1 MPTRSPGWPPPEFDN
16 VGKLRPGWVRRL
28 ARRGPPG
35 RRLLRRP
42 LQRPELASLGG
53 LVAAFAVFSILRPDL
68 FLSQDNGINVAS
80 LAAQYG
86 IVAVGVTVLMI
97 GGHFDLSVGTIVGLT
112 GWAMYYFGNVL
123 GLPPIATILCALA
136 FGALLGAINGILQV
150 RTGLPSFIITL
161 ATSLVYRGLLTM
173 ETSGFPVVVKF
184 PADYAQ
190 TIAGKHLFGYR
201 MSLLWFLV
209 VALLATLFL
218 LRTRMGNWAFAIGQ
232 NPTAAKNL
240 GVPVARTT
248 VTLFALSGLTS
259 GIAGVVVAVQYFSID
274 ANRGVGWELIAIAMA
289 VIGGTL
295 LTGGYGSVLGTVLG
309 AFMYAMVNDGLLLVG
324 LQGYWVN
331 IFLGV
336 VVLVAVLIN
345 RMVIDRFVMT
355 PDRPALEQPIIVADE
370 VGLSGRVA
378 RLGGAETSRSDRRGA
393 GATAPVVALRN
404 VTMTFQSVTALR
416 EISIEVHA
424 GKVLALL
431 GDNGAGKSTLIKVL
445 SGVYQPTSGSV
456 EVDGRQIRLHS
467 AHDARAAGISTVF
480 QDLAV
485 CDLMSISRNMVLG
498 NEPLER
504 FGPLRIYDAKAAD
517 RIAKDALATLGVD
530 LRRRL
535 SDPAATLSGGQKQA
549 VAIARAIVYG
559 SRCLILD
566 EPTAALAV
574 RQTQQVLDQV
584 RRARD
589 SGQAV
594 MLIMHN
600 LQQALSVADEVVVL
614 ARGRVLGKFSSADAD
629 LERVTQLVAQ
639 G

>member
-1 MPTRSPGWPPPEFDN
+1 MTDGDGAGPPRSASVRGATRSTSGLF
-16 VGKLRPGWVRRL
+16 RRL
-28 ARRGPPG
+28 
-35 RRLLRRP
+35 

-53 LVAAFAVFSILRPDL
+53 LAAAFVVFSILRPDL
-68 FLSQDNGINVAS
+68 FLTHDNGVNVAS

-86 IVAVGVTVLMI
+86 IVAVGVTLLMI
-97 GGHFDLSVGTIVGLT
+97 AGHFDLSVGTIVGLT
-112 GWAMYYFGNVL
+112 GWAMFYFGNVL
-123 GLPPIATILCALA
+123 GLPPILTILCALA
-136 FGALLGAINGILQV
+136 VGTLLGALNGVIQV

-161 ATSLVYRGLLTM
+161 ATSLVYRGILTM
-173 ETSGFPVVVKF
+173 NTSGFPVVVKF
-184 PADYAQ
+184 PAYYAQ
-190 TIAGKHLFGYR
+190 LIAGKLFFGYR
-201 MSLLWFLV
+201 MSIVWFLV
-209 VALLATLFL
+209 VAALATLFL

-248 VTLFALSGLTS
+248 VTLFAMSGFTS
-259 GIAGVVVAVQYFSID
+259 GVAGVVVAVQYFSID
-274 ANRGVGWELIAIAMA
+274 ANRGVGWELIAIAMT

-309 AFMYAMVNDGLLLVG
+309 AFMYAMVNAGLLLVG

-345 RMVIDRFVMT
+345 RLVIDRFVMS
-355 PDRPALEQPIIVADE
+355 PDRAALEQPVVVAE
-370 VGLSGRVA
+370 A
-378 RLGGAETSRSDRRGA
+378 RPAVETDRRDPTASA
-393 GATAPVVALRN
+393 GKLRPAAEAARPIVALRD
-404 VTMTFQSVTALR
+404 VTMSFQSVTALR
-416 EISIEVHA
+416 NITLEAHV

-445 SGVYQPTSGSV
+445 SGVYRPTSGSV
-456 EVDGRQIRLHS
+456 EVDGRPVTLRS

-485 CDLMSISRNMVLG
+485 CDLMSIARNMVLG
-498 NEPLER
+498 NEPVKR
-504 FGPLRIYDAKAAD
+504 FGPLRIYDAKKAD
-517 RIAKDALATLGVD
+517 RITTDALATLGVD

-549 VAIARAIVYG
+549 VAIARAIAYG

-584 RRARD
+584 RRARNA
-589 SGQAV
+589 GQAV
-594 MLIMHN
+594 ILIMHN
-600 LQQALSVADEVVVL
+600 LQQALSVADEVIVL
-614 ARGRVLGKFSSADAD
+614 ARGHVMGQFLSAEAD
-629 LERVTQLVAQ
+629 LERVTQLVGQ

>member
-1 MPTRSPGWPPPEFDN
+1 MASSNPAGSAASRGAASRI
-16 VGKLRPGWVRRL
+16 VG
-28 ARRGPPG
+28 
-35 RRLLRRP
+35 LLRRP

-190 TIAGKHLFGYR
+190 AIAGKHLFGYR

-309 AFMYAMVNDGLLLVG
+309 AFMYAMVNDGLLLIG

-370 VGLSGRVA
+370 PALTGETAPLD
-378 RLGGAETSRSDRRGA
+378 GAEASRRDRRGA
-393 GATAPVVALRN
+393 GLTTPVVALRD

-416 EISIEVHA
+416 EISIEAHA

-445 SGVYQPTSGSV
+445 SGVYHPTSGSV
-456 EVDGRQIRLHS
+456 EVDGRPVTLRS
-467 AHDARAAGISTVF
+467 AYDARAAGISTVF

-504 FGPLRIYDAKAAD
+504 FGPLRIYDAKKAD

-600 LQQALSVADEVVVL
+600 LQQAVSVADDVVVL
-614 ARGRVLGKFSSADAD
+614 ARGRVMGKFSSADAD

>member
-1 MPTRSPGWPPPEFDN
+1 MIETNPTDPSGPIASRRRSLSTFG
-16 VGKLRPGWVRRL
+16 VLRRL
-28 ARRGPPG
+28 
-35 RRLLRRP
+35 

-53 LVAAFAVFSILRPDL
+53 LLAAFAVFSILRPDL
-68 FLSQDNGINVAS
+68 FLTNDNGVNVAS

-86 IVAVGVTVLMI
+86 IVAVGITLLMI
-97 GGHFDLSVGTIVGLT
+97 AGHFDLSVGAIVGLT

-123 GLPPIATILCALA
+123 ALPPIVTILSTLV
-136 FGALLGAINGILQV
+136 FGALLGAVNGIIQV

-173 ETSGFPVVVKF
+173 STSGFPVVVRF
-184 PADYAQ
+184 PAAYAQ
-190 TIAGKHLFGYR
+190 FVAGKNLFGYR

-209 VALLATLFL
+209 VAALATLFL

-259 GIAGVVVAVQYFSID
+259 GVAGIVVAVQYFSID
-274 ANRGVGWELIAIAMA
+274 ANRGVGWELIAIAMT

-309 AFMYAMVNDGLLLVG
+309 AFMYAMVNAGLLLIG

-345 RMVIDRFVMT
+345 RLVIDRFVMSPERAT
-355 PDRPALEQPIIVADE
+355 LEQLVVSPSEMRPSDE
-370 VGLSGRVA
+370 ANSLGS
-378 RLGGAETSRSDRRGA
+378 LGGARGLRPPVA
-393 GATAPVVALRN
+393 SATPVLALRE
-404 VTMTFQSVTALR
+404 VTMSFQSVTALR
-416 EISIEVHA
+416 NITIEAHV

-445 SGVYQPTSGSV
+445 SGVYRPTSGSV
-456 EVDGRQIRLHS
+456 EVDGRPVRLRS
-467 AHDARAAGISTVF
+467 AHDARAAGVSTVF

-485 CDLMSISRNMVLG
+485 CDLMSIARNMVLG
-498 NEPLER
+498 NEPVKR
-504 FGPLRIYDAKAAD
+504 FGPLRIYDARKAD
-517 RIAKDALATLGVD
+517 RITTEALATLGVD

-549 VAIARAIVYG
+549 VAIARAIAYG

-589 SGQAV
+589 AGQAV
-594 MLIMHN
+594 ILIMHN

-614 ARGRVLGKFSSADAD
+614 ARGRVMGQFSSAEAD
-629 LERVTQLVAQ
+629 LERVTQLVGQ

>member
-1 MPTRSPGWPPPEFDN
+1 MTEAKATTPLGPAGSRGA
-16 VGKLRPGWVRRL
+16 RRWTFGL
-28 ARRGPPG
+28 ARR
-35 RRLLRRP
+35 L

-53 LVAAFAVFSILRPDL
+53 LAAAFIVFSILRPDL
-68 FLSQDNGINVAS
+68 FLTHDNGVNVAS

-86 IVAVGVTVLMI
+86 IVAVGVTLLMI
-97 GGHFDLSVGTIVGLT
+97 AGHFDLSVGAIVGLT

-123 GLPPIATILCALA
+123 GLPPIPTILCTLA
-136 FGALLGAINGILQV
+136 VGTLLGVLNGVIQV

-161 ATSLVYRGLLTM
+161 ATSLVYRGVLTM
-173 ETSGFPVVVKF
+173 NTSGFPVVVKF
-184 PADYAQ
+184 PASYAQ
-190 TIAGKHLFGYR
+190 LIAGKLFFGYR
-201 MSLLWFLV
+201 MSVVWFIV
-209 VALLATLFL
+209 VAALATLFL
-218 LRTRMGNWAFAIGQ
+218 VRTRMGNWAFAIGQ

-248 VTLFALSGLTS
+248 VTLFALSGFAS
-259 GIAGVVVAVQYFSID
+259 GVAGVVVAVQYFSID
-274 ANRGVGWELIAIAMA
+274 ANRGVGWELIAIAMT

-309 AFMYAMVNDGLLLVG
+309 AFMYAMVNAGLLLIG

-331 IFLGV
+331 IFLGI

-345 RMVIDRFVMT
+345 RLVIDRFVMS
-355 PDRPALEQPIIVADE
+355 PDRAALEQPLIVAGD
-370 VGLSGRVA
+370 A
-378 RLGGAETSRSDRRGA
+378 RPASEPDRIDQA
-393 GATAPVVALRN
+393 ISPVRPTPVTGPAKPVIALRE
-404 VTMTFQSVTALR
+404 VTMSFQSVTALR
-416 EISIEVHA
+416 NITLEAHV

-456 EVDGRQIRLHS
+456 EVDGRPLTLRS

-485 CDLMSISRNMVLG
+485 CDLMSIARNMVLG
-498 NEPLER
+498 NEPIKR
-504 FGPLRIYDAKAAD
+504 FGPLRIYDAKKAD
-517 RIAKDALATLGVD
+517 RITTEALAALGVD

-549 VAIARAIVYG
+549 VAIARAIAYG

-589 SGQAV
+589 AGQAV
-594 MLIMHN
+594 ILIMHN
-600 LQQALSVADEVVVL
+600 LQQAMSVADEVVVL
-614 ARGRVLGKFSSADAD
+614 ARGRVMGQFSIAEAD
-629 LERVTQLVAQ
+629 LERVTELVAQ

>member
-1 MPTRSPGWPPPEFDN
+1 MIETNPTGPSGHLASRGVSRSAFG
-16 VGKLRPGWVRRL
+16 L
-28 ARRGPPG
+28 ARR
-35 RRLLRRP
+35 L

-53 LVAAFAVFSILRPDL
+53 LAAAFAVFSILRPDL
-68 FLSQDNGINVAS
+68 FLTHDNGVNVAS

-86 IVAVGVTVLMI
+86 IVAVGVTLLMI
-97 GGHFDLSVGTIVGLT
+97 AGHFDLSVGAIVGLT

-123 GLPPIATILCALA
+123 GLPPILTILSTLA
-136 FGALLGAINGILQV
+136 FGALLGAVNGVIQV

-173 ETSGFPVVVKF
+173 STSGFPVVVRF
-184 PADYAQ
+184 PAAYAQ
-190 TIAGKHLFGYR
+190 AVAGKQLFGYR
-201 MSLLWFLV
+201 MSLLWFLA
-209 VALLATLFL
+209 VAALATLFL

-248 VTLFALSGLTS
+248 VTLFALSGVTS
-259 GIAGVVVAVQYFSID
+259 GVAGIVVAVQYFSID
-274 ANRGVGWELIAIAMA
+274 ANRGVGWELIAIAMT
-289 VIGGTL
+289 VIGGAL

-309 AFMYAMVNDGLLLVG
+309 AFMYAMVNTGLLLIG

-345 RMVIDRFVMT
+345 RVVIDRFVMR
-355 PDRPALEQPIIVADE
+355 PDRAALEQPV
-370 VGLSGRVA
+370 V
-378 RLGGAETSRSDRRGA
+378 GA
-393 GATAPVVALRN
+393 GEARPSGEAGTLDPAVGAGKSRPIAGAAKPIVALRD
-404 VTMTFQSVTALR
+404 VTMSFQSVTALR
-416 EISIEVHA
+416 DITIEAHV

-456 EVDGRQIRLHS
+456 EVDGRPVTMRS

-485 CDLMSISRNMVLG
+485 CDLMSIARNMVLG
-498 NEPLER
+498 NEPVKR
-504 FGPLRIYDAKAAD
+504 FGPLRIYDARKAD
-517 RIAKDALATLGVD
+517 RITTDALATLGVD

-549 VAIARAIVYG
+549 VAIARAIAYG

-589 SGQAV
+589 AGQAV
-594 MLIMHN
+594 ILIMHN
-600 LQQALSVADEVVVL
+600 LQQALSVSDEVIVL
-614 ARGRVLGKFSSADAD
+614 ARGRVMGQFSSANAD

>member
-1 MPTRSPGWPPPEFDN
+1 MIEANATGPSGSAASGGATRWAYN
-16 VGKLRPGWVRRL
+16 VLRSL
-28 ARRGPPG
+28 
-35 RRLLRRP
+35 

-53 LVAAFAVFSILRPDL
+53 LAAAFVVFSILRPDL
-68 FLSQDNGINVAS
+68 FLSHDNGVNVAS

-86 IVAVGVTVLMI
+86 IVAVGVTLLMI
-97 GGHFDLSVGTIVGLT
+97 AGHFDLSVGTIVGLT

-123 GLPPIATILCALA
+123 GLPPILTILCALA
-136 FGALLGAINGILQV
+136 VGTLLGGLNGVIQV

-161 ATSLVYRGLLTM
+161 ATSLVYRGILTM
-173 ETSGFPVVVKF
+173 NTSGFPVVVKF
-184 PADYAQ
+184 PASYAQ
-190 TIAGKHLFGYR
+190 VIAGKLVFGYR

-209 VALLATLFL
+209 VAALATLFL

-248 VTLFALSGLTS
+248 VTLFAMSGFTS
-259 GIAGVVVAVQYFSID
+259 GVAGVVVAVQYFSID
-274 ANRGVGWELIAIAMA
+274 ANRGVGWELIAIAMT

-309 AFMYAMVNDGLLLVG
+309 AFMYAMVNAGLLLVG

-331 IFLGV
+331 IFLGI

-345 RMVIDRFVMT
+345 RLVIDRFVMS
-355 PDRPALEQPIIVADE
+355 PDRAALEQPVVVAE
-370 VGLSGRVA
+370 A
-378 RLGGAETSRSDRRGA
+378 RPTVEADRRDPPASA
-393 GATAPVVALRN
+393 GKLRPAAEAARPIVALRD
-404 VTMTFQSVTALR
+404 VTMSFQSVTALR
-416 EISIEVHA
+416 NITLEAHV

-445 SGVYQPTSGSV
+445 SGVYRPTSGSV
-456 EVDGRQIRLHS
+456 EVDGRPVTLRS

-485 CDLMSISRNMVLG
+485 CDLMSIARNMVLG
-498 NEPLER
+498 NEPVVR
-504 FGPLRIYDAKAAD
+504 FGPLRIYDAKKAD
-517 RIAKDALATLGVD
+517 RITTDALATLGVD

-584 RRARD
+584 RRAREA
-589 SGQAV
+589 GQAV
-594 MLIMHN
+594 ILIMHN
-600 LQQALSVADEVVVL
+600 LQQALSVADEVIVL
-614 ARGRVLGKFSSADAD
+614 ARGRVMGQFSSADAD
-629 LERVTQLVAQ
+629 LERVTQLV
-639 G
+639 GEG

>member
-1 MPTRSPGWPPPEFDN
+1 MTDADDAGPPRSASSRGATGSTF
-16 VGKLRPGWVRRL
+16 GLFRRL
-28 ARRGPPG
+28 
-35 RRLLRRP
+35 

-53 LVAAFAVFSILRPDL
+53 LAAAFVVFSILRPDL
-68 FLSQDNGINVAS
+68 FLTHDNGVNVAS

-86 IVAVGVTVLMI
+86 IVAVGVTLLMI
-97 GGHFDLSVGTIVGLT
+97 AGQFDLSVGAIVGLT

-123 GLPPIATILCALA
+123 GLPPIPTILCALA
-136 FGALLGAINGILQV
+136 VGTLLGALNGVIQV

-161 ATSLVYRGLLTM
+161 ATSLVYRGILTM
-173 ETSGFPVVVKF
+173 NTSGFPVVVEF
-184 PADYAQ
+184 PASYAQ
-190 TIAGKHLFGYR
+190 LIAGKLFFGYR
-201 MSLLWFLV
+201 MSLLWFIG
-209 VALLATLFL
+209 VAALATLFL

-378 RLGGAETSRSDRRGA
+378 PLERAETSRRDRRGA
-393 GATAPVVALRN
+393 GVTAPPVVALRD

-416 EISIEVHA
+416 GISIEAHA

-445 SGVYQPTSGSV
+445 SGVYQPTSGSL
-456 EVDGRQIRLHS
+456 EVDGRPVRLRS
-467 AHDARAAGISTVF
+467 AHDARAAGVSTVF

-485 CDLMSISRNMVLG
+485 CDLMSIARNMVLG
-498 NEPLER
+498 NEPVKR
-504 FGPLRIYDAKAAD
+504 FGPLRIYDAKKAN
-517 RIAKDALATLGVD
+517 RITTDALATLGVD

-574 RQTQQVLDQV
+574 RPP
-584 RRARD
+584 
-589 SGQAV
+589 
-594 MLIMHN
+594 
-600 LQQALSVADEVVVL
+600 
-614 ARGRVLGKFSSADAD
+614 K
-629 LERVTQLVAQ
+629 
-639 G
+639 

>member
-1 MPTRSPGWPPPEFDN
+1 
-16 VGKLRPGWVRRL
+16 
-28 ARRGPPG
+28 
-35 RRLLRRP
+35 

-53 LVAAFAVFSILRPDL
+53 LLAAFAVFSILRPDL

-184 PADYAQ
+184 PAGYAQ

-370 VGLSGRVA
+370 AGLSGRVA
-378 RLGGAETSRSDRRGA
+378 PLDRAETSRRDRRGV
-393 GATAPVVALRN
+393 GPTAPVVALRD

-416 EISIEVHA
+416 EISIEAHA

-456 EVDGRQIRLHS
+456 EVDGRQIKLHS

-614 ARGRVLGKFSSADAD
+614 ARGRVMGKFSSADAD

>member
-1 MPTRSPGWPPPEFDN
+1 LAGGAVPASSAASRGASRWA
-16 VGKLRPGWVRRL
+16 VG
-28 ARRGPPG
+28 
-35 RRLLRRP
+35 LLRRP

-53 LVAAFAVFSILRPDL
+53 LVAAFTVFSILRPDL
-68 FLSQDNGINVAS
+68 FLTQDNGINVAS

-123 GLPPIATILCALA
+123 GLPPIVTILCALA

-150 RTGLPSFIITL
+150 STGLPSFIITL

-184 PADYAQ
+184 PAAYAQ
-190 TIAGKHLFGYR
+190 AIAGKHLFGYR

-209 VALLATLFL
+209 VAALATLFL

-259 GIAGVVVAVQYFSID
+259 GIGGVVVAVQYFSID

-309 AFMYAMVNDGLLLVG
+309 AFMYAMVNDGLLLIG

-345 RMVIDRFVMT
+345 RIVIDRLVRS
-355 PDRPALEQPIIVADE
+355 PDRTGLDQPIIIADE
-370 VGLSGRVA
+370 TGLSGGPA
-378 RLGGAETSRSDRRGA
+378 RPDAATTSRRDRPPA
-393 GATAPVVALRN
+393 GAAAPVVALRD

-416 EISIEVHA
+416 DISIEAHA

-445 SGVYQPTSGSV
+445 SGVYYPTSGSV
-456 EVDGRQIRLHS
+456 EVDGRPVTLHS
-467 AHDARAAGISTVF
+467 AHEGRAAGISTVF

-498 NEPLER
+498 NEPLKR
-504 FGPLRIYDAKAAD
+504 FGPLGIYDAKKAD
-517 RIAKDALATLGVD
+517 RIARDALATLGVD
-530 LRRRL
+530 LRRQL

-584 RRARD
+584 RRAQD

-614 ARGRVLGKFSSADAD
+614 ARGRVMGKFSSADAD

>member
-1 MPTRSPGWPPPEFDN
+1 MTEANATGPLGPAGARSATRWTFG
-16 VGKLRPGWVRRL
+16 L
-28 ARRGPPG
+28 ARR
-35 RRLLRRP
+35 L

-53 LVAAFAVFSILRPDL
+53 LVATFVVFSILRPDL
-68 FLSQDNGINVAS
+68 FLTKDNGVNVAS
-80 LAAQYG
+80 LASQYG

-97 GGHFDLSVGTIVGLT
+97 AGHFDLSVGTIVGLT

-123 GLPPIATILCALA
+123 GLPPILTILCTLA
-136 FGALLGAINGILQV
+136 VGALLGALNGVIQV

-173 ETSGFPVVVKF
+173 NTSGFPVVVKF
-184 PADYAQ
+184 PASYAHL
-190 TIAGKHLFGYR
+190 IAGKLLFGYR
-201 MSLLWFLV
+201 MSVLWFLV
-209 VALLATLFL
+209 VAVLATLFL
-218 LRTRMGNWAFAIGQ
+218 LRTRMGNWTFAIGQ

-248 VTLFALSGLTS
+248 VTLFALSGFTS
-259 GIAGVVVAVQYFSID
+259 GVAGIVVAVQYFSID
-274 ANRGVGWELIAIAMA
+274 ANRGVGWELIAIAMT

-309 AFMYAMVNDGLLLVG
+309 AFMYAMVNAGLLLVG

-331 IFLGV
+331 IFLGI

-345 RMVIDRFVMT
+345 RVVIDRFVMS
-355 PDRPALEQPIIVADE
+355 PDRPALEQPTLLADE
-370 VGLSGRVA
+370 GRPTREA
-378 RLGGAETSRSDRRGA
+378 HPSA
-393 GATAPVVALRN
+393 GAPNANAARPVAGALKPVIALRD
-404 VTMTFQSVTALR
+404 VTMSFQSVTALR
-416 EISIEVHA
+416 NISIEAHV

-445 SGVYQPTSGSV
+445 SGVHQPTSGSV
-456 EVDGRQIRLHS
+456 EVDGRAVRLRS
-467 AHDARAAGISTVF
+467 AHDARAAGVSTVF

-485 CDLMSISRNMVLG
+485 CDLMSIARNMVLG
-498 NEPLER
+498 NEPVRR
-504 FGPLRIYDAKAAD
+504 FGPLRIYDAKKAD
-517 RIAKDALATLGVD
+517 RITTEALAALGVD

-589 SGQAV
+589 AGQAV
-594 MLIMHN
+594 VLIMHN
-600 LQQALSVADEVVVL
+600 LQQAISVADQVVVL
-614 ARGRVLGKFSSADAD
+614 ARGRVMGQFSIADAD
-629 LERVTQLVAQ
+629 IERITQLVAQ

>member
-1 MPTRSPGWPPPEFDN
+1 MTPNTTGPAGSAGLSGATRRVAG
-16 VGKLRPGWVRRL
+16 V
-28 ARRGPPG
+28 
-35 RRLLRRP
+35 LRRP

-53 LVAAFAVFSILRPDL
+53 LVAAFTVFSILQPDL
-68 FLSQDNGINVAS
+68 FLTQGNGINVAS

-123 GLPPIATILCALA
+123 GLPPIITILCALA
-136 FGALLGAINGILQV
+136 FGALLGAINGIIQV

-161 ATSLVYRGLLTM
+161 ATALVYRGILTM
-173 ETSGFPVVVKF
+173 ETSGFPVVVRF
-184 PADYAQ
+184 SDAYAQ
-190 TIAGKHLFGYR
+190 AIAGKHLFGYR

-209 VALLATLFL
+209 VAVLATLFL
-218 LRTRMGNWAFAIGQ
+218 LRTRMGNWTLAIGQ

-248 VTLFALSGLTS
+248 VTLFAISGFTS

-309 AFMYAMVNDGLLLVG
+309 AFMYAMVNDGLLLIG

-331 IFLGV
+331 IFLGI

-345 RMVIDRFVMT
+345 RIVIDRFVMS
-355 PDRPALEQPIIVADE
+355 PDRPSLEQPIIVVDE
-370 VGLSGRVA
+370 TGS
-378 RLGGAETSRSDRRGA
+378 LGGAHPPDTTTRAGQRRGA
-393 GATAPVVALRN
+393 GVTAPVVALRD

-416 EISIEVHA
+416 DISIEAHA

-456 EVDGRQIRLHS
+456 EVNGHSVTLHN

-485 CDLMSISRNMVLG
+485 CDLMSIARNMVLG
-498 NEPLER
+498 NEPLKR
-504 FGPLRIYDAKAAD
+504 FGPLRIFDAKRAD
-517 RIAKDALATLGVD
+517 RITTDALATLGVN

-535 SDPAATLSGGQKQA
+535 GDPAATLSGGQKQA

-589 SGQAV
+589 AGQAV
-594 MLIMHN
+594 ILIMHN
-600 LQQALSVADEVVVL
+600 LQQAMSVADDVVVL
-614 ARGRVLGKFSSADAD
+614 ARGRVMGQFSSAEAD
-629 LERVTQLVAQ
+629 LEQVTRLVAQ

>member
-1 MPTRSPGWPPPEFDN
+1 M
-16 VGKLRPGWVRRL
+16 
-28 ARRGPPG
+28 
-35 RRLLRRP
+35 LRRV

-53 LVAAFAVFSILRPDL
+53 LVAAFTTFSIMRPDL
-68 FLSQDNGINVAS
+68 FLTQENGINVAS

-86 IVAVGVTVLMI
+86 VVAVGVTVLMI
-97 GGHFDLSVGTIVGLT
+97 AGHFDLSVGTMVGLT
-112 GWAMYYFGNVL
+112 GWAMYYFGNEL
-123 GLPPIATILCALA
+123 SLPPIVTILSTLA
-136 FGALLGAINGILQV
+136 FGALLGTINGIILV

-161 ATSLVYRGLLTM
+161 ATSLVFRGILTM
-173 ETSGFPVVVKF
+173 NTSGFPVVVRF
-184 PADYAQ
+184 PNSYAQ
-190 TIAGKHLFGYR
+190 AIAGKHLFGYR
-201 MSLLWFLV
+201 MSLLWFIV
-209 VALLATLFL
+209 VAVLATLFL
-218 LRTRMGNWAFAIGQ
+218 LRTRMGNWTFAIGQ

-248 VTLFALSGLTS
+248 VTLFALSGFTS
-259 GIAGVVVAVQYFSID
+259 GIAGIVVAVQYFSID
-274 ANRGVGWELIAIAMA
+274 ANRGVGWELIAIAMT

-309 AFMYAMVNDGLLLVG
+309 AFMYAMVNAGLLLIG

-331 IFLGV
+331 IFLGI

-345 RMVIDRFVMT
+345 RVIIDRFVMS
-355 PDRPALEQPIIVADE
+355 PDRAALEQPIIVADE
-370 VGLSGRVA
+370 SGPQ
-378 RLGGAETSRSDRRGA
+378 RGA
-393 GATAPVVALRN
+393 YLPDAATRADATRRAADITAPVVALRD

-416 EISIEVHA
+416 NISIEAHA

-456 EVDGRQIRLHS
+456 EVDGHSVTLRS

-485 CDLMSISRNMVLG
+485 CDLMSITRNMVLG
-498 NEPLER
+498 NEPRKR
-504 FGPLRIYDAKAAD
+504 FGPLSIYNAKRADSIAA
-517 RIAKDALATLGVD
+517 DALARLGVD

-535 SDPAATLSGGQKQA
+535 GDPAATLSGGQKQA
-549 VAIARAIVYG
+549 VAIARAIAYG

-589 SGQAV
+589 AGQAV
-594 MLIMHN
+594 ILIMHN
-600 LQQALSVADEVVVL
+600 LQQAMTVADNVVVL
-614 ARGRVLGKFSSADAD
+614 ARGRVTGQFSSADAD

>member
-1 MPTRSPGWPPPEFDN
+1 MIEANPTDPSGPISSRGASRWTFG
-16 VGKLRPGWVRRL
+16 VLRRL
-28 ARRGPPG
+28 
-35 RRLLRRP
+35 

-53 LVAAFAVFSILRPDL
+53 LVVAFAVFSTLRPDL
-68 FLSQDNGINVAS
+68 FLTNDNGVNVAS

-86 IVAVGVTVLMI
+86 IVAVGVTLLMI
-97 GGHFDLSVGTIVGLT
+97 AGHFDLSVGALVGLT

-123 GLPPIATILCALA
+123 GLPPIVTILSTLA
-136 FGALLGAINGILQV
+136 FGALLGAVNGVIQV

-161 ATSLVYRGLLTM
+161 ATSLVYRGVLTM
-173 ETSGFPVVVKF
+173 ATSGFPVVVRF
-184 PADYAQ
+184 PASYAQ
-190 TIAGKHLFGYR
+190 AVAGKHLFGYR

-209 VALLATLFL
+209 VAALATLFL

-240 GVPVARTT
+240 GVPVACTT

-259 GIAGVVVAVQYFSID
+259 GVAGVVVAVQYFSID
-274 ANRGVGWELIAIAMA
+274 ANRGVGWELIAIAMT

-309 AFMYAMVNDGLLLVG
+309 AFMYAMVNAGLLLVG

-331 IFLGV
+331 IFLGI

-345 RMVIDRFVMT
+345 RVVINRFVMS
-355 PDRPALEQPIIVADE
+355 PDRATLEQPFAIANEARSATEADSLRPVAS
-370 VGLSGRVA
+370 VGRPGPV
-378 RLGGAETSRSDRRGA
+378 A
-393 GATAPVVALRN
+393 GATKPVVALRD
-404 VTMTFQSVTALR
+404 VTMSFQSVTALR
-416 EISIEVHA
+416 NISIEAHV

-445 SGVYQPTSGSV
+445 SGVYRPTSGSV
-456 EVDGRQIRLHS
+456 EVDGRPVMLRS

-485 CDLMSISRNMVLG
+485 CDLMSIARNMVLG
-498 NEPLER
+498 NEPIKR
-504 FGPLRIYDAKAAD
+504 FGPLGIYDAKTAD
-517 RIAKDALATLGVD
+517 RITTDALAALGVD

-589 SGQAV
+589 AGQAV
-594 MLIMHN
+594 ILIMHN
-600 LQQALSVADEVVVL
+600 LQQAMSVADEVVVL
-614 ARGRVLGKFSSADAD
+614 ARGRVMGQFSSADAD
-629 LERVTQLVAQ
+629 LELVTQLVAQ

>member
-1 MPTRSPGWPPPEFDN
+1 LAGASVPE
-16 VGKLRPGWVRRL
+16 GSAASRGAVRRVV
-28 ARRGPPG
+28 G
-35 RRLLRRP
+35 LLRRP

-370 VGLSGRVA
+370 VGPSGRVA
-378 RLGGAETSRSDRRGA
+378 PLDGAETSRRDRRGA
-393 GATAPVVALRN
+393 GVTAPVVALRD

-416 EISIEVHA
+416 EISIEAHV

-456 EVDGRQIRLHS
+456 EVDGRPVTLHS

-594 MLIMHN
+594 ILIMHN

-614 ARGRVLGKFSSADAD
+614 ARGRVMGKFSSADAD

>member
-1 MPTRSPGWPPPEFDN
+1 MTRTSGLF
-16 VGKLRPGWVRRL
+16 
-28 ARRGPPG
+28 
-35 RRLLRRP
+35 RRLLR
-42 LQRPELASLGG
+42 RPELASLGG
-53 LVAAFAVFSILRPDL
+53 LAAAFVVFSVLRSDL
-68 FLSQDNGINVAS
+68 FLTHDNGVNVAS

-86 IVAVGVTVLMI
+86 IVAVGVTLLMI
-97 GGHFDLSVGTIVGLT
+97 AGHFDLSVGTIVGLT
-112 GWAMYYFGNVL
+112 GWAMFYFGNVL
-123 GLPPIATILCALA
+123 GLPPILTILCAL
-136 FGALLGAINGILQV
+136 GVGTLLGALNGVIQV

-161 ATSLVYRGLLTM
+161 ATSLVYRGILTM
-173 ETSGFPVVVKF
+173 NTSGFPVVVKF
-184 PADYAQ
+184 PASYAQ
-190 TIAGKHLFGYR
+190 LIAGKLFFGYR
-201 MSLLWFLV
+201 MSLLWFIG
-209 VALLATLFL
+209 VAALATLFL

-248 VTLFALSGLTS
+248 VTLFAMSGFTS
-259 GIAGVVVAVQYFSID
+259 GVAGVVVAVQYFSID
-274 ANRGVGWELIAIAMA
+274 ANRGVGWELIAIAMT

-309 AFMYAMVNDGLLLVG
+309 AFMYAMVNAGLLLVG

-331 IFLGV
+331 IFLGI

-345 RMVIDRFVMT
+345 RLVIDRFVMS
-355 PDRPALEQPIIVADE
+355 PDRAALEQPVVVAE
-370 VGLSGRVA
+370 A
-378 RLGGAETSRSDRRGA
+378 RPAIEADRLDPTIRAGELRPAA
-393 GATAPVVALRN
+393 GAAKPILALRD
-404 VTMTFQSVTALR
+404 VTMSFQSVTALR
-416 EISIEVHA
+416 NITIEAHV

-456 EVDGRQIRLHS
+456 EVDGHPVTLRS
-467 AHDARAAGISTVF
+467 AHDARAAGVSTVF

-485 CDLMSISRNMVLG
+485 CDLMSIARNMVLG
-498 NEPLER
+498 NEPVKR
-504 FGPLRIYDAKAAD
+504 FGPLRIYDAKKAD
-517 RIAKDALATLGVD
+517 RITTAALATLGVD

-589 SGQAV
+589 AGQAV
-594 MLIMHN
+594 ILIMHN

-614 ARGRVLGKFSSADAD
+614 ARGRVMGQFSSADAD
-629 LERVTQLVAQ
+629 LERVTHLVGQ

>member
-1 MPTRSPGWPPPEFDN
+1 MT
-16 VGKLRPGWVRRL
+16 L
-28 ARRGPPG
+28 ANIAGPPG
-35 RRLLRRP
+35 SANSRGPAYGTFDVLRRL

-53 LVAAFAVFSILRPDL
+53 LVAAFVVFSILRPDL
-68 FLSQDNGINVAS
+68 FLSQYNGVNVAS

-86 IVAVGVTVLMI
+86 IVAVGVTLLMI
-97 GGHFDLSVGTIVGLT
+97 AGHFDLSVGAIVGLT

-123 GLPPIATILCALA
+123 GLPPVVTLLGTLG
-136 FGALLGAINGILQV
+136 FGAALGAVNGVIQV

-161 ATSLVYRGLLTM
+161 ATSLVYRGVLTM
-173 ETSGFPVVVKF
+173 NTSGFPVVVKF
-184 PADYAQ
+184 PASYAQ
-190 TIAGKHLFGYR
+190 VIAGKHLFGYR

-209 VALLATLFL
+209 VATLATLFL
-218 LRTRMGNWAFAIGQ
+218 LRTRMGNWTFAIGQ
-232 NPTAAKNL
+232 NPTAARNL

-248 VTLFALSGLTS
+248 VTLFALSGFTS
-259 GIAGVVVAVQYFSID
+259 GVAGVVVAVQYFSID
-274 ANRGVGWELIAIAMA
+274 ANRGVGWELIAIAMT

-309 AFMYAMVNDGLLLVG
+309 AFMYAMVNAGLLLVG

-345 RMVIDRFVMT
+345 RIVIDRFVMS
-355 PDRPALEQPIIVADE
+355 PDRAPLEQPIVMAEEDRSPAE
-370 VGLSGRVA
+370 AGRLDAAVPVDAPRPRVGV
-378 RLGGAETSRSDRRGA
+378 DK
-393 GATAPVVALRN
+393 PVVALRD

-416 EISIEVHA
+416 NISIEARA
-424 GKVLALL
+424 GEVLALL

-456 EVDGRQIRLHS
+456 EVDGRRVTLRS

-485 CDLMSISRNMVLG
+485 CDLMSIARNMVLG
-498 NEPLER
+498 NEPLRR
-504 FGPLRIYDAKAAD
+504 FGPLRIYDAKKAD
-517 RIAKDALATLGVD
+517 RIAADALAALGVD

-589 SGQAV
+589 AGQAV
-594 MLIMHN
+594 ILIMHN
-600 LQQALSVADEVVVL
+600 LQQAMSVADEVVVL
-614 ARGRVLGKFSSADAD
+614 ARGRVMGEFAVADAD
-629 LERVTQLVAQ
+629 IERITQLVAQ

>member
-1 MPTRSPGWPPPEFDN
+1 MIEAKPTDPSGPNAIRGPSRSTFG
-16 VGKLRPGWVRRL
+16 VLRRL
-28 ARRGPPG
+28 
-35 RRLLRRP
+35 

-53 LVAAFAVFSILRPDL
+53 LLAAFAVFSILRPDL
-68 FLSQDNGINVAS
+68 FLTNDNGVNVAS

-86 IVAVGVTVLMI
+86 IVAVGVTLLMI
-97 GGHFDLSVGTIVGLT
+97 AGHFDLSVGAIVGLT

-123 GLPPIATILCALA
+123 GLPPILTILCALA
-136 FGALLGAINGILQV
+136 LGALLGGVNGVIQV
-150 RTGLPSFIITL
+150 RTGLPSFIVTL

-173 ETSGFPVVVKF
+173 STSGFPVVVRF
-184 PADYAQ
+184 PAAYAQ
-190 TIAGKHLFGYR
+190 FVAGKHLFGYR

-209 VALLATLFL
+209 VAALATLFL
-218 LRTRMGNWAFAIGQ
+218 LRTRMGNWTFAIGQ
-232 NPTAAKNL
+232 NPTAARNL
-240 GVPVARTT
+240 GVPLARAT

-274 ANRGVGWELIAIAMA
+274 ANRGVGWELIAIAMT

-309 AFMYAMVNDGLLLVG
+309 AFMYAMVNAGLLLIG

-331 IFLGV
+331 IFLGI

-345 RMVIDRFVMT
+345 RLVIDRFVMS
-355 PDRPALEQPIIVADE
+355 PDRAALEQPIVAADAPRPTGE
-370 VGLSGRVA
+370 ADRLDSDVGA
-378 RLGGAETSRSDRRGA
+378 NRLRPVA
-393 GATAPVVALRN
+393 GAAKPVIALRD
-404 VTMTFQSVTALR
+404 VTMSFQSVTALR
-416 EISIEVHA
+416 NITIEADV

-445 SGVYQPTSGSV
+445 SGVYQPTTGSV
-456 EVDGRQIRLHS
+456 EVDGRRVRLRS

-485 CDLMSISRNMVLG
+485 CDLMSIARNMVLG
-498 NEPLER
+498 NEPVKR
-504 FGPLRIYDAKAAD
+504 FGPLRIYDARKAD
-517 RIAKDALATLGVD
+517 RITTDALSTLGVD

-549 VAIARAIVYG
+549 VAIARAIAYG

-589 SGQAV
+589 AGQAV
-594 MLIMHN
+594 ILIMHN

-614 ARGRVLGKFSSADAD
+614 ARGRVMGQFSSADVN
-629 LERVTQLVAQ
+629 LERVTQLVGQ

>member
-1 MPTRSPGWPPPEFDN
+1 MTSVNTTGPARSAA
-16 VGKLRPGWVRRL
+16 LRDPRHRT
-28 ARRGPPG
+28 ASA
-35 RRLLRRP
+35 LRRM
-42 LQRPELASLGG
+42 LQRPELTSLGG

-68 FLSQDNGINVAS
+68 FLSQDNGVNVAS

-86 IVAVGVTVLMI
+86 IVAVGVTLLMI
-97 GGHFDLSVGTIVGLT
+97 AGHFDLSVGTIVGLA

-123 GLPPIATILCALA
+123 GLPPIATILSTLA
-136 FGALLGAINGILQV
+136 FAALLGAVNGVIHV

-161 ATSLVYRGLLTM
+161 ATSLVYRGILTM
-173 ETSGFPVVVKF
+173 NTSGFPVVVKF
-184 PADYAQ
+184 PASYAQ
-190 TIAGKHLFGYR
+190 VIAGKHLFGYR

-209 VALLATLFL
+209 VATLATLFL

-248 VTLFALSGLTS
+248 MTLFALSGFTS
-259 GIAGVVVAVQYFSID
+259 GVAGVIVAVQYFSID
-274 ANRGVGWELIAIAMA
+274 ANRGVGWELIAIAMT

-309 AFMYAMVNDGLLLVG
+309 AFMYAMVNAGLLLIG

-331 IFLGV
+331 IFLGI

-345 RMVIDRFVMT
+345 RVVIDRFVMR
-355 PDRPALEQPIIVADE
+355 PDRPAPEQPIIVTSE
-370 VGLSGRVA
+370 GGPP
-378 RLGGAETSRSDRRGA
+378 GGADGPHAAMRFDMPRQGA
-393 GATAPVVALRN
+393 GVAKTVVALRD
-404 VTMTFQSVTALR
+404 VTMSFQSATALR
-416 EISIEVHA
+416 NISIEA
-424 GKVLALL
+424 REGKVLALL

-445 SGVYQPTSGSV
+445 SGVYQPTSGFV
-456 EVDGRQIRLHS
+456 EVDGHRVTLRS
-467 AHDARAAGISTVF
+467 AQDARAAGISTVF

-498 NEPLER
+498 NEPLKR
-504 FGPLRIYDAKAAD
+504 VGPLRIYDAKKAD
-517 RIAKDALATLGVD
+517 RIATDALAALGVD

-535 SDPAATLSGGQKQA
+535 TDPAATLSGGQKQA

-589 SGQAV
+589 AGQAV
-594 MLIMHN
+594 ILIMHN
-600 LQQALSVADEVVVL
+600 LRQAMSVADEVVVL
-614 ARGRVLGKFSSADAD
+614 TRGRVLGQFSSADAD

-639 G
+639 D